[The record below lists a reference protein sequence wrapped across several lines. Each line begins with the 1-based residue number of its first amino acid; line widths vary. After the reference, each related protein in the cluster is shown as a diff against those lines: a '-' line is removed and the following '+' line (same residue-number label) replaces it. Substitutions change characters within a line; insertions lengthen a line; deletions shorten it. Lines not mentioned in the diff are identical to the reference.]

1 MSPIQKFLEIVI
13 ENTWSWK
20 INRELII
27 IQISAAYYAI
37 RSAKPYLSQK
47 TLKIVY
53 YYYFHSIMNF
63 RLMGTLFMKCK
74 NVQDTKEYN

>member
-1 MSPIQKFLEIVI
+1 MSLTQKFLEIII

-27 IQISAAYYAI
+27 NQISAAYYAI
-37 RSAKPYLSQK
+37 RSVKPYLSQK

-53 YYYFHSIMNF
+53 
-63 RLMGTLFMKCK
+63 
-74 NVQDTKEYN
+74 